1 MTLRGFGEIFYIIV
15 VIPSVDTMVRE
26 LLVEQPR
33 LKTQVGKGLPQ
44 RLAHQ
49 F

>member
-1 MTLRGFGEIFYIIV
+1 MALRNDFEGLRPKY
-15 VIPSVDTMVRE
+15 STMVSE